1 MIATYQF
8 YTVFI
13 QKQEF
18 YKALKR
24 NSRLWTDSR
33 RQNILKTLHE
43 RVEELPVFLV
53 KDKDLVR
60 YQEDPDVFIERRTSI
75 PDGQNASYVQR
86 DRVWDIIQK
95 TETRGWVQKRLN
107 YELVTFPFLSIS
119 PKAMEERMGSTSI
132 KASYP
137 DGSIIRKEFLC
148 LYPLSCQTPSE
159 KQKLPTG

>member
-18 YKALKR
+18 YNALKR
-24 NSRLWTDSR
+24 NSRLWADSR

-53 KDKDLVR
+53 KDKDLLR

-75 PDGQNASYVQR
+75 PDGQKASYVQR
-86 DRVWDIIQK
+86 DHIWDIIQK
-95 TETRGWVQKRLN
+95 TEAREWVQKRLN
-107 YELVTFPFLSIS
+107 YELVVLPFLSIS
-119 PKAMEERMGSTSI
+119 PKAMEERMGSTTM

-159 KQKLPTG
+159 KQKHPTG

>member
-18 YKALKR
+18 YNALKR
-24 NSRLWTDSR
+24 NARLWAGS

-53 KDKDLVR
+53 KDRDLVR

-75 PDGQNASYVQR
+75 PDGQKASYVQR

-95 TETRGWVQKRLN
+95 TEVRGWVQKRLN
-107 YELVTFPFLSIS
+107 YELVVLPFLSIS
-119 PKAMEERMGSTSI
+119 PKGMEERMGSTTM

>member
-60 YQEDPDVFIERRTSI
+60 YQEDPDVFIERRTFI
-75 PDGQNASYVQR
+75 PDGQKASYVQR
-86 DRVWDIIQK
+86 DHVWDIIQK
-95 TETRGWVQKRLN
+95 TEARGWVQKRLN
-107 YELVTFPFLSIS
+107 YELVVLPFLSIS
-119 PKAMEERMGSTSI
+119 PKAMEERMGSTTI

-148 LYPLSCQTPSE
+148 LYPLSCQTPNE
-159 KQKLPTG
+159 KQQHPTG

>member
-18 YKALKR
+18 YNALKR
-24 NSRLWTDSR
+24 NARLWAGS

-53 KDKDLVR
+53 KDRDLGR

-75 PDGQNASYVQR
+75 PDGQKASYVQR
-86 DRVWDIIQK
+86 DHVWDIIQK

-107 YELVTFPFLSIS
+107 YELVVLPFLSIS
-119 PKAMEERMGSTSI
+119 PKGMEERMGSTTM

-148 LYPLSCQTPSE
+148 LYPLLCQTPSE